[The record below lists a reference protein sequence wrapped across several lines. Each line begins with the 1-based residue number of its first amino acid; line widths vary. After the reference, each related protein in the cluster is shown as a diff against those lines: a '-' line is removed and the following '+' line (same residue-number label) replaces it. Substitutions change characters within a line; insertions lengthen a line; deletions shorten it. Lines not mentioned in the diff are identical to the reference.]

1 MTIFKRS
8 WSRLIKLSVAQIW
21 DVGGSALKS
30 QMFDKYAYGAD
41 AILLVYDVTS
51 EKSFVGLQDWI
62 RSGHQLNSFL

>member
-1 MTIFKRS
+1 M
-8 WSRLIKLSVAQIW
+8 AQIW

-62 RSGHQLNSFL
+62 RSVH